1 MIFDKVHLLFRIR
14 IWIHNLK
21 LRIQIRIQILQKV
34 SDSYGSRFGSGSTL
48 KHEPTEPV
56 PDRVKTLAPPKW
68 SGSLGLWLCNT
79 DSFTAK
85 YEKGKHTKF
94 KQSRMYRY
102 LNNMFKTGKTSLG
115 QCCHFTSMAKFYNR
129 GWIIHPWKYGH
140 VVASFGWDVIS
151 HDCIVQGADRPRNA
165 TLRKNG
171 DLMSHGHIVQGRIVH
186 IPFFVSLYTGISS
199 EK

>member
-1 MIFDKVHLLFRIR
+1 MIFDKVHLLIRIR

-21 LRIQIRIQILQKV
+21 LPVRIHIRILQKV
-34 SDSYGSRFGSGSTL
+34 SDSYGSGFGSGSTL

-56 PDRVKTLAPPKW
+56 PHRVKTLVPPKL

-85 YEKGKHTKF
+85 NEKGKRTNF
-94 KQSRMYRY
+94 KQSRMY

-115 QCCHFTSMAKFYNR
+115 QCCHFTNRAKFYNR
-129 GWIIHPWKYGH
+129 GWIIHPWKSGH
-140 VVASFGWDVIS
+140 VASFGWDVIS
-151 HDCIVQGADRPRNA
+151 HDCIVQGADRPRGE

-171 DLMSHGHIVQGRIVH
+171 DVMSQGHIVQGRIVY
-186 IPFFVSLYTGISS
+186 IPFFEV
-199 EK
+199 